1 MRVTEGSAAYN
12 SLLGLQSTASRL
24 SDLQSQLSSGRQI
37 TKPSDNP
44 TGAATALG
52 LRAELK
58 RLNQYQNNASD
69 AIGWLTT
76 TDTTLSSAVTQLQT
90 VRTLVLQGLN
100 TGAGSAS
107 ANEALAQQV
116 DQIRKSLIGLSNASY
131 LGRPIFG
138 GTTAT
143 TSAFDSAGKYVGD
156 AGTVT
161 RTVGP
166 NTSLTINAVG
176 TDVFGPNG
184 SSVFDVLTGISASL
198 RGNPAN
204 LNSDLA
210 KLDAATTRISSQQGL
225 AGSIYQRVQN
235 SQNLL
240 SSSTLSL
247 KSQLSDIED
256 VDVADLAIKVSSAD
270 AAYQAALATTAKVR
284 QVSLLDFLR

>member
-44 TGAATALG
+44 TGTATALG

-58 RLNQYQNNASD
+58 RLSQYQNNATD

-100 TGAGSAS
+100 TGANSAAS
-107 ANEALAQQV
+107 NEALAQQV
-116 DQIRKSLIGLSNASY
+116 DQIRTSLIGLSNASY

-143 TSAFDSAGKYVGD
+143 TSAFDSSGKYVGD
-156 AGTVT
+156 TGTVT

-184 SSVFDVLTGISASL
+184 SSVFDVLAGISNSL
-198 RGNPAN
+198 RTNPAN
-204 LNSDLA
+204 LTADLA

-235 SQNLL
+235 SQGLL
-240 SSSTLSL
+240 SSSTLTL
-247 KSQLSDIED
+247 RSQLSDIED

>member
-44 TGAATALG
+44 TGTATALG

-58 RLNQYQNNASD
+58 RLNQYQNNATD

-100 TGAGSAS
+100 TGSSSAS
-107 ANEALAQQV
+107 SNEALAQQV
-116 DQIRKSLIGLSNASY
+116 DQIRTSLIGLSNASY

-143 TSAFDSAGKYVGD
+143 TSAFDGTGKYVGD

-184 SSVFDVLTGISASL
+184 ASVFDVLTGISASL

-204 LNSDLA
+204 LTSDLA

-235 SQNLL
+235 SQNLV
-240 SSSTLSL
+240 SSSTLDL

-270 AAYQAALATTAKVR
+270 AAYQAALATTAKIR